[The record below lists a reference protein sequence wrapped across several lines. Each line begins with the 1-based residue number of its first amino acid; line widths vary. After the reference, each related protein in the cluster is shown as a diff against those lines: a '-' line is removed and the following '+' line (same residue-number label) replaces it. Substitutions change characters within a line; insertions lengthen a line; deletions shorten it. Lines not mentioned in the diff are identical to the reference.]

1 MSTSA
6 SISQTGATTSSIS
19 ISYGGSTTTPPLTS
33 WSVSGPSGVIA
44 SAGETPSGSFSGS
57 ATISGLSAD
66 TSYSFS
72 VFATSASGT
81 ADNSYSFNT
90 DSEPLPTYPPAWTD
104 NTLAGFVAGSAY
116 SDGVSATNSPTY
128 SVSVGALPTGIS
140 LNTSNGVVSGTPTV
154 SGQSYSFTLRAANGD
169 GAVTAAFSG
178 TVGAPATPAPVWSD
192 NTLGGFQVGV
202 AYSDGVSATNSPTYS
217 VISGALPTGISLNGS
232 TGAVTGT
239 PTVSGQS
246 YSFTLRALNA
256 GGNVTAAFSGTVAA
270 ASTAG
275 RWRVWTGSVWVVA
288 PLKVWNGSAWTDSSV
303 KVWNGSAW
311 VTSV

>member
-6 SISQTGATTSSIS
+6 GISQTGATTSSIS
-19 ISYGGSTTTPPLTS
+19 ISYSGSTTTPPLSS

-44 SAGETPSGSFSGS
+44 SAGETPSGSFAGT
-57 ATISGLSAD
+57 ATITGLSAD

-72 VFATSASGT
+72 VFASSVSGT
-81 ADNSYSFNT
+81 ANNSYSFNT
-90 DSEPLPTYPPAWTD
+90 DSEPLPTYPPVWTD

-116 SDGVSATNSPTY
+116 SDSVSATNSPTY
-128 SVSVGALPTGIS
+128 SVSVGSLPTGIS
-140 LNTSNGVVSGTPTV
+140 RSGGTLSGTPTV
-154 SGQSYSFTLRAANGD
+154 SGQSYSFTLRAANVD
-169 GAVTAAFSG
+169 GEVTAAFSG

-217 VISGALPTGISLNGS
+217 VISGALPSGISLNGS

-256 GGNVTAAFSGTVAA
+256 GGNVVQAFSGAVAA

-288 PLKVWNGSAWTDSSV
+288 PLKVWNGSVWTDSSV